1 MKETL
6 RGVEVGVDLLE
17 ELLGILE
24 VMRAEMLSSWMP
36 VVSCQYKRRTKWE
49 RQITERNR
57 LERGQ
62 RLN

>member
-36 VVSCQYKRRTKWE
+36 VVSCQ
-49 RQITERNR
+49 
-57 LERGQ
+57 
-62 RLN
+62 